1 MKFRIPC
8 IHETKGISKQE
19 IVADYH
25 PLTLEEIITLINLAH
40 AYKKE
45 SPMVVDDIQKRLV
58 QGIMGMTCPEPK
70 EGEISKRMS
79 VIKIWFFDA
88 MRNDIHP
95 TSSLLL
101 ALQFFK
107 LMMFETDVDMSAPVH
122 LEDDILTKSIE
133 DLELSAR
140 AHRFLEGI
148 NINTIGEL
156 VEKTEA
162 EMLKS
167 KNFDQRSFSEIKSSL
182 SIIGLSFAE
191 RKYK

>member
-45 SPMVVDDIQKRLV
+45 DPKIVDDIQKRLA
-58 QGIMGMTCPEPK
+58 QGIMGMTCPKPE
-70 EGEISKRMS
+70 EGEIGKRIS
-79 VIKIWFFDA
+79 VIKILFYDA

-95 TSSLLL
+95 ISSMLL
-101 ALQFFK
+101 ALQLFTIMT
-107 LMMFETDVDMSAPVH
+107 LETDVDTVGPIFAKADM
-122 LEDDILTKSIE
+122 LTRSID
-133 DLELSAR
+133 DLELTVR
-140 AHRFLEGI
+140 AHTCLEKLDI
-148 NINTIGEL
+148 KTIGEL
-156 VEKTEA
+156 TQKTEA
-162 EMLKS
+162 ELFSMRYTGPKS
-167 KNFDQRSFSEIKSSL
+167 INEIKSAL
-182 SIIGLSFAE
+182 NALGLSFAE